1 MNERNSPASGSPAGR
16 LVLIAAVVAGAGAAF
31 AYTAGWFTPERVTPS
46 KVVDILAPPG
56 GPVLGYRRN
65 HAKGIC
71 FSGSFEASGAGAAL
85 SKAQLFAAGSYPVT
99 GRFNLAVP
107 DPKAE
112 DGTAR
117 VRGLSLRVRTP
128 DGQEWRSAMISAPFF
143 PVRTPAEFY
152 DLQVASHASDPGAMK
167 AFAAAHPSLRAF
179 GAWAGSAPFTGSYAD
194 TGYNGL
200 NSFIFTNAQ
209 GQDQAVRWSFAPALA
224 PVPVLP
230 DELKA
235 RGPDFLDKDIV
246 ERVAQSPQRWTMTV
260 TVANPG
266 DPTSD
271 PSQAWPD
278 DRRKVAVGTLV
289 VRQTEPEPDGA
300 CRDLNFDPTVLPQGM
315 RTSDDAFPAARSAA
329 YSVSYNRRTAEE
341 KNYPRTTT
349 PGARP

>member
-1 MNERNSPASGSPAGR
+1 MNERHPPAAGSTTGR
-16 LVLIAAVVAGAGAAF
+16 LVLIAVVVAGSAAAF
-31 AYTAGWFTPERVTPS
+31 AYTAGWFTPERVTPA
-46 KVVDILAPPG
+46 KVVNILAPPT

-71 FSGSFEASGAGAAL
+71 FSGTFEANGAGSAL
-85 SKAQLFAAGSYPVT
+85 SKSQLFVSGGYPVT

-112 DGTAR
+112 DSAR
-117 VRGLSLRVRTP
+117 VRGLSIRVRTP

-143 PVRTPAEFY
+143 PVATPEAFY
-152 DLQVASHASDPGAMK
+152 ELQVAAHNSDPNAMK
-167 AFAAAHPSLRAF
+167 TFAAAHPSLGAF

-209 GQDQAVRWSFAPALA
+209 GQDAAVRWSFSPSATPVS
-224 PVPVLP
+224 VPVE
-230 DELKA
+230 ELKK
-235 RGPDFLDKDIV
+235 RDPDFLDKEITD
-246 ERVAQSPQRWTMTV
+246 RVAQSPQRWTMTV
-260 TVANPG
+260 MVANPG

-271 PSQAWPD
+271 PSKAWPD
-278 DRRKVAVGTLV
+278 DRRKVDVGTLV
-289 VRQTEPEPDGA
+289 VKKIEPEADGP
-300 CRDLNFDPTVLPQGM
+300 CRDLNFDPTVLPAGI

-349 PGARP
+349 PGAKP

>member
-1 MNERNSPASGSPAGR
+1 MNERNSPAAGSPAGR
-16 LVLIAAVVAGAGAAF
+16 LVLIAVVVAGAAAAF
-31 AYTAGWFTPERVTPS
+31 AYTAGWLTPERVTPA
-46 KVVDILAPPG
+46 KVVEILAPPT

-71 FSGSFEASGAGAAL
+71 FSGTFESNGAGAAL
-85 SKAQLFAAGSYPVT
+85 SKAQLFVTGAYPVT

-112 DGTAR
+112 DSAR
-117 VRGLSLRVRTP
+117 VRGLSIRVQTP

-143 PVRTPAEFY
+143 PVATPEAFY
-152 DLQVASHASDPGAMK
+152 ELQVASHNSDPNAMK
-167 AFAAAHPSLRAF
+167 TFAAAHPSLGAF

-209 GQDQAVRWSFAPALA
+209 GQDAAVRWSFTPALTPVA
-224 PVPVLP
+224 VPV
-230 DELKA
+230 DELKK
-235 RGPDFLDKDIV
+235 RGPDFLDKEITD
-246 ERVAQSPQRWTMTV
+246 RVAQSPQRWTMSV
-260 TVANPG
+260 MVANPG

-271 PSQAWPD
+271 PSKAWPD
-278 DRRKVAVGTLV
+278 DRRKVDVGTLV
-289 VRQTEPEPDGA
+289 VKKIEPEADGP
-300 CRDLNFDPTVLPQGM
+300 CRDLNFDPTVLPAGI

-349 PGARP
+349 PGAKQ